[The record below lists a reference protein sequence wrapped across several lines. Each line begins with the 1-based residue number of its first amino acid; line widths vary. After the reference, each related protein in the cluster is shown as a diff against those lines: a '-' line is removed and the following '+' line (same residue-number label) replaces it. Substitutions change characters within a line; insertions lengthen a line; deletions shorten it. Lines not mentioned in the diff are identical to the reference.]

1 VEHQPGASAN
11 RLIGETSPYLLQ
23 HAHDPVDWFPWGV
36 ETLQHASALDRPVFL
51 SVGYAACHWCHVMH
65 RESFADAT
73 TAAELAAGFV
83 SVKVDREERP
93 DVDSLYMDAVQALTG
108 SGGWPMS
115 VFLTPDGRPFYG
127 GTYFPNT
134 PRHGLA
140 SFRQVLAAIG
150 EAWAARRDE
159 VEASATRL
167 AEAIAQGQRAPR
179 PAFGVDAATQDLSVA
194 LDQATQALSR
204 GFDARTGGWG
214 GSPKFP
220 QPMVIEQLVRE
231 YIRTGVRG
239 SLDIAVRSLDAMAAG
254 GIRDH
259 LGGGFARYATD
270 SAWLVPHFEKMLY
283 DNAQLALVYLHAWQ
297 VTRAPRHAHVAV
309 ETLAF
314 MARELLVTDAS
325 GMIGL
330 AASLDADTE
339 GEEGSTY
346 VWTADEVDTVLG
358 PDAPLFAAAYGVTT
372 EGNWEGRTILS
383 RVRDD
388 EALVGTWSLSRDEIA
403 ARLAAARGR
412 LLKVRQERAQP
423 ARDDK
428 VIASWNGLALAAL
441 AEAGRVLPD
450 GDDHARLATELAASL
465 ELRLRSRDG
474 RLHRSWKDGRPG
486 PAAVLEDHTHLAAG
500 LLALYQTTFDERWVA
515 WATEL
520 MDVVLQHFADPEG
533 GFHDTADDAEG
544 LFTRPRSLVDSPL
557 PSGNAMA
564 AGVLVQLAGLTGRA
578 RYRDAAEAA
587 LRGMV
592 PVAAQQPTAFAYWL
606 VAAGM
611 LLVPPDEVAIVGDVG
626 DAGTAALLAVVR
638 SGYRPWQVVAY
649 TNDSDR
655 SDVPLL
661 DGRPRLGKRATAY
674 VCHGFACQLP
684 VTEPVALQ
692 TQLRAVGTAT

>member
-1 VEHQPGASAN
+1 MDHRPDSRSN
-11 RLIGETSPYLLQ
+11 RLIEETSPYLLQ
-23 HAHDPVDWFPWGV
+23 HAHDPVDWFPWGA
-36 ETLQHASALDRPVFL
+36 ETLLHARDLDRPVFL

-73 TAAELAAGFV
+73 TAGELNAGFV
-83 SVKVDREERP
+83 SIKVDREERP

-127 GTYFPNT
+127 GTYFPDS

-140 SFRQVLAAIG
+140 SFRQVLAAIQD
-150 EAWAARRDE
+150 AWSTRRDE
-159 VEASATRL
+159 VESSATRL

-179 PAFGVDAATQDLSVA
+179 IATEPGDGSGDLA
-194 LDQATQALSR
+194 RLLDQATTTLSH

-220 QPMVIEQLVRE
+220 QPMVIEHLLRE
-231 YIRTGVRG
+231 HLRTGAG
-239 SLDIAVRSLDAMAAG
+239 GPLDIAVRSLDAMAAG

-270 SAWLVPHFEKMLY
+270 SVWLVPHFEKMLY
-283 DNAQLALVYLHAWQ
+283 DNAQLALAYLHAWQ
-297 VTRAPRHAHVAV
+297 VTGADRHAQVV
-309 ETLAF
+309 RETLAF
-314 MARELLVTDAS
+314 LARDLLVTDPT
-325 GMIGL
+325 GLVGL

-346 VWTADEVDTVLG
+346 VWTADEVASVLG
-358 PDAPLFAAAYGVTT
+358 PDAPLFAAAYGVTDG
-372 EGNWEGRTILS
+372 GNWEGRTILS

-388 EALVGTWSLSRDEIA
+388 AALATTWSISRDEVA
-403 ARLAAARGR
+403 SRLGRARIR
-412 LLKVRQERAQP
+412 LLEARDARPQP

-428 VIASWNGLALAAL
+428 VIASWNGLALAAF

-450 GDDHARLATELAASL
+450 AEHHARLATELASSL
-465 ELRLRSRDG
+465 ERRLRTAGG

-500 LLALYQTTFDERWVA
+500 LLALYQTTFDDRWVV

-520 MDVVLQHFADPEG
+520 MDVALAHFADTEG
-533 GFHDTADDAEG
+533 GFHDTADDAGG

-564 AGVLVQLAGLTGRA
+564 VTVLVQLAGLTGLA
-578 RYRDAAEAA
+578 RYRDAAEASLSA
-587 LRGMV
+587 V
-592 PVAAQQPTAFAYWL
+592 APVAARQPTAFAHWL
-606 VAAGM
+606 VGAGM
-611 LLVPPDEVAIVGDVG
+611 VLVPLDEVAIIGDLG
-626 DAGTAALLAVVR
+626 DPSTMALLGVAR
-638 SGYRPWQVVAY
+638 SGYRPWQVVAC
-649 TNDSDR
+649 TNDHGDHRVS
-655 SDVPLL
+655 LL
-661 DGRPRLGKRATAY
+661 DDRPRLDGRATAY
-674 VCHGFACQLP
+674 VCHGFSCQMP
-684 VTEPVALQ
+684 VTDPDALRS
-692 TQLRAVGTAT
+692 QLRRLGEAG